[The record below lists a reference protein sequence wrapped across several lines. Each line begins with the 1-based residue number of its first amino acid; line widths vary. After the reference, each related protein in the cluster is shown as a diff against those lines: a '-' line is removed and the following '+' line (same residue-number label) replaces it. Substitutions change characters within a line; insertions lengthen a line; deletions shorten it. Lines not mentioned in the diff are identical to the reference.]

1 MTQQNRFNTLLPK
14 PLYGIALILVSFL
27 IIQGCGG
34 SKSITSTQVDTTA
47 KVAKNADPFA
57 TLDDHKET
65 IDSAIVEERLEA
77 ARQEWLRA
85 LAAEQRKDKNE
96 VVRRFEVG
104 GSASS

>member
-1 MTQQNRFNTLLPK
+1 MTQTTLYRYFLPK
-14 PLYGIALILVSFL
+14 PLYVVLLILASFL
-27 IIQGCGG
+27 IVEGCGG
-34 SKSITSTQVDTTA
+34 SKNITKVQADTTVKA
-47 KVAKNADPFA
+47 AKNADPFG

-96 VVRRFEVG
+96 VVRRFEG
-104 GSASS
+104 A